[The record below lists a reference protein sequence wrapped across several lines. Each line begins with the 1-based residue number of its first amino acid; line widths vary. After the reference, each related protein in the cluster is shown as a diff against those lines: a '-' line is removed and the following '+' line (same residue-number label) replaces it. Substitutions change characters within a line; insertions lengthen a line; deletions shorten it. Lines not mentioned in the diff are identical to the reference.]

1 MGLFALILFIW
12 IILKRRDNNKY
23 RAKSFEDFDLE
34 FSGNKDLQLFSI
46 LNRISLKEND
56 TELMTM
62 SKNFYEIS
70 NQIFNEQKG
79 NKSMKWITNEGKLK
93 IKDKGRLDS

>member
-1 MGLFALILFIW
+1 
-12 IILKRRDNNKY
+12 
-23 RAKSFEDFDLE
+23 
-34 FSGNKDLQLFSI
+34 LFSI

-62 SKNFYEIS
+62 SKKFYEIS
-70 NQIFNEQKG
+70 NQIFSEQKG

-93 IKDKGRLDS
+93 IKDKGRLES